1 MVIFLGHVKLFQNCM
16 DLTWLR
22 IHLSYGN
29 LLSLAAFSF
38 VLFICLYLF
47 KKFYFCKLQV
57 VSVPPYPL
65 LPICISGGIFWN
77 SRSFPKTRVRPFSF
91 SFWTLI
97 PEVGVV
103 VREYFWMLCL
113 KIVLNVEVVLCLLS
127 WFFFFFSAWSTV
139 LYYALNLAGVGDCLW
154 SNFGIMV
161 FLMHVPWTTVTLFLK
176 DAKIRIPIPKIRRK
190 TILFPILA
198 VPGFGPWQSTKVI
211 GTSGH
216 CHWVVPSG
224 TE

>member
-127 WFFFFFSAWSTV
+127 WFFFFSQLDQPCYTMLWIWQVLEIVYGQTLESWSSWCTYHEQ
-139 LYYALNLAGVGDCLW
+139 L
-154 SNFGIMV
+154 
-161 FLMHVPWTTVTLFLK
+161 
-176 DAKIRIPIPKIRRK
+176 
-190 TILFPILA
+190 
-198 VPGFGPWQSTKVI
+198 
-211 GTSGH
+211 
-216 CHWVVPSG
+216 
-224 TE
+224 